1 MKIINIIL
9 LILVP
14 TFAVASENKT
24 ELKLDKVNSVTPG
37 EPNTYPKNMILTS
50 FGDSLY
56 IELSVAYAHE
66 KLTMYAFATNKTQ
79 KSIKTIIKANVF
91 DDAGVVIGKGGG
103 HEINIAPNTSQL
115 MIGINIFKEGGG
127 MTPLMKSDIVSP
139 ITITI
144 MEEEH

>member
-1 MKIINIIL
+1 
-9 LILVP
+9 
-14 TFAVASENKT
+14 
-24 ELKLDKVNSVTPG
+24 
-37 EPNTYPKNMILTS
+37 MILTS